1 MKRMVLGMAVQLLMQ
16 LTLGITLTSSPELTQ
31 LLLDSRSRS
40 GCPIAIIPSP
50 MTAFLHLHDT
60 ALSVCSQAIV
70 VDIAIH
76 GDSMHVYT

>member
-1 MKRMVLGMAVQLLMQ
+1 MAVQLLMQ

-31 LLLDSRSRS
+31 LLLDSHSRS
-40 GCPIAIIPSP
+40 GCPIAIPSP

-60 ALSVCSQAIV
+60 ALSVCSQEIV

-76 GDSMHVYT
+76 GDSCIYIKLNT